1 MGRPRKRAAPFF
13 GLGEIASA
21 PPPAIQPGMTDS
33 RPHRST
39 IGFVFAI
46 VLIDMLGFGIIMPV
60 LPGLIMDLGG
70 VNIDEAAVFAG
81 WLGAGY
87 AATQFLFA
95 PVIGNL
101 SDRYGRRPVMLA
113 SVLAMAI
120 DYVLMGMAPVLWWLV
135 IGRLAAGMTGASYSA
150 AYACIAD
157 ITPPEKRAQSFGLMG
172 MAFGFGFIAGP
183 AIGGLLSEFGERAP
197 FYAAAALAFA
207 NFLFGL
213 FFLRETLAPEN
224 RRPFDWRRANAFAAL
239 KALRGQ
245 NATVLWFI
253 AALAVWQLAHIV
265 YPAVWAYFAI
275 AAYDFTQRE
284 VGLALGMVGLTS
296 ALVQGFG
303 LRFIAP
309 RMGEKWSVATGV
321 IGVAV
326 SSVLYAV
333 ATSTPMVY
341 LAIAVGA
348 LQGLIQPSIS
358 ALNSRAVDARSQG
371 ELQGAVQSIGAIA
384 AIIGPP
390 LYAGV
395 FAKFS
400 GSQAVFDFPSMPLFV
415 ATFFA
420 LVTLVL
426 FLAGARRLPLTSAS

>member
-1 MGRPRKRAAPFF
+1 MNPKTKTAGP
-13 GLGEIASA
+13 
-21 PPPAIQPGMTDS
+21 
-33 RPHRST
+33 PHRST
-39 IGFVFAI
+39 MGFVFAI
-46 VLIDMLGFGIIMPV
+46 VLIDMLGFGIVMPV

-70 VNIDEAAVFAG
+70 MNIDEAAVFAG

-101 SDRYGRRPVMLA
+101 SDRFGRRPVMLA

-120 DYVLMGMAPVLWWLV
+120 DYVLQGMAPSLWWLV
-135 IGRLAAGMTGASYSA
+135 LGRLAAGMTGASYSA

-157 ITPPEKRAQSFGLMG
+157 ITPPEKRAANFGLMG

-183 AIGGLLSEFGERAP
+183 AIGGILSEFGERAP

-224 RRPFDWRRANAFAAL
+224 RREFNWRQANAFSAL

-245 NATVLWFI
+245 SATVLWFI
-253 AALAVWQLAHIV
+253 AALSIWQLSHIV
-265 YPAVWAYFAI
+265 YPAIWSYFAI
-275 AAYDFTQRE
+275 AAYGFSQRE

-303 LRFIAP
+303 LRYIAP
-309 RMGEKWSVATGV
+309 HMGEKWAVATGV
-321 IGVAV
+321 IGVCI
-326 SSVLYAV
+326 SSVIYAV
-333 ATSTPMVY
+333 ATSTAMVY
-341 LAIAVGA
+341 LAITVGA

-371 ELQGAVQSIGAIA
+371 ELQGAVQSIGSIA
-384 AIIGPP
+384 SIVGPP
-390 LYAGV
+390 LYAGI

-400 GSQAVFDFPSMPLFV
+400 GAQAIAPFPSMPLFV
-415 ATFFA
+415 AAFFA
-420 LVTLVL
+420 LIALGL
-426 FLAGARRLPLTSAS
+426 FLAGARRLPASAIH

>member
-1 MGRPRKRAAPFF
+1 MTAH
-13 GLGEIASA
+13 
-21 PPPAIQPGMTDS
+21 PATSGPS
-33 RPHRST
+33 HRST
-39 IGFVFAI
+39 MGFVFAI

-60 LPGLIMDLGG
+60 LPGLIMKLGDM
-70 VNIDEAAVFAG
+70 NIDEAAVFAG

-101 SDRYGRRPVMLA
+101 SDRFGRRPVMLA

-120 DYVLMGMAPVLWWLV
+120 DYVLQGMAPALWWLV

-157 ITPPEKRAQSFGLMG
+157 ITPPEKRAANFGLMG

-183 AIGGLLSEFGERAP
+183 AIGGILSEFGERAP

-213 FFLRETLAPEN
+213 FFLQETLAPEN
-224 RRPFDWRRANAFAAL
+224 RRAFRWRQANAFSAL

-245 NATVLWFI
+245 SATVLWFI
-253 AALAVWQLAHIV
+253 AALAVWQLSHIV
-265 YPAVWAYFAI
+265 YPAIWSYFAI
-275 AAYDFTQRE
+275 AAYGFSQRE

-309 RMGEKWSVATGV
+309 RMGEKWAVATGV
-321 IGVAV
+321 IGVCL
-326 SSVLYAV
+326 SSVIYAV
-333 ATSTPMVY
+333 ATSTAIVY
-341 LAIAVGA
+341 LAITVGA

-371 ELQGAVQSIGAIA
+371 ELQGAVQSIGSIA
-384 AIIGPP
+384 SIIGPP
-390 LYAGV
+390 LYAGI

-400 GSQAVFDFPSMPLFV
+400 GAQAIAPFPSMPLFV
-415 ATFFA
+415 AAFFA
-420 LVTLVL
+420 LIALGL
-426 FLAGARRLPLTSAS
+426 FLAGARRLPANSTR

>member
-1 MGRPRKRAAPFF
+1 M
-13 GLGEIASA
+13 
-21 PPPAIQPGMTDS
+21 
-33 RPHRST
+33 
-39 IGFVFAI
+39 GFVFAI

-60 LPGLIMDLGG
+60 LPGLIMNLGDM
-70 VNIDEAAVFAG
+70 NIDEAAVFAG

-101 SDRYGRRPVMLA
+101 SDRFGRRPVMLA

-120 DYVLMGMAPVLWWLV
+120 DYVLQGMAPALWWLV

-157 ITPPEKRAQSFGLMG
+157 ITPPEKRAANFGLMG

-183 AIGGLLSEFGERAP
+183 AIGGILSEFGERAP

-224 RRPFDWRRANAFAAL
+224 RREFRWRQANAFSAL

-245 NATVLWFI
+245 GATVLWFI
-253 AALAVWQLAHIV
+253 AALAVWQLSHIV
-265 YPAVWAYFAI
+265 YPAIWSYFAI
-275 AAYDFTQRE
+275 AAYGFSQRE

-309 RMGEKWSVATGV
+309 RMGEKWAVATGV
-321 IGVAV
+321 IGVCL
-326 SSVLYAV
+326 SSVIYAA
-333 ATSTPMVY
+333 ATSTAMVY
-341 LAIAVGA
+341 VAITVGA

-371 ELQGAVQSIGAIA
+371 ELQGAVQSIGSIA
-384 AIIGPP
+384 SIIGPP
-390 LYAGV
+390 LYAGI

-400 GSQAVFDFPSMPLFV
+400 GAQAIAPFPSMPLFV
-415 ATFFA
+415 AAFFA
-420 LVTLVL
+420 LIALGL
-426 FLAGARRLPLTSAS
+426 FLAGARRLPASESR